1 MTGIFHPHVFF
12 VKEEQLLF
20 GDPSWKHHDGKGNFL
35 SIQWFIFLLA
45 FTLKTPHAGI
55 LTVISQ
61 SFCNFFLFCFEV
73 DSRIDVANTE
83 HSDFGDEQRMSAIPA
98 ADSYMDAPIDR
109 WAHIYSAGADT
120 RDSWWNNKRL
130 KYEHQP
136 M

>member
-1 MTGIFHPHVFF
+1 MVGRCISYWSSPFLGDMLVF
-12 VKEEQLLF
+12 Q
-20 GDPSWKHHDGKGNFL
+20 G
-35 SIQWFIFLLA
+35 
-45 FTLKTPHAGI
+45 
-55 LTVISQ
+55 
-61 SFCNFFLFCFEV
+61 V
-73 DSRIDVANTE
+73 DSRIDLANTE
-83 HSDFGDEQRMSAIPA
+83 HDFGDEQRMSAIPA